1 MPKEEDAEELAFR
14 ERVRDA
20 IQSGGKSGK
29 MSEKTG
35 IPVGTLNKYV
45 SLRSSPSVLNATKI
59 AHAVGLTVEQLAT
72 RQTQSQGSLTR
83 QQTQAVADIVSRR
96 DDFVGVPLYNVQAAA
111 GNGIVPVDEQEPRE
125 EIILT
130 RTFLRRLGAQAESC
144 HIIFAKGESM
154 QPTIPDGSL
163 LLIDLSKSQIVDN
176 GVFVFRVGDDI
187 KVKRARW
194 RVDQRIDLVSDNQ
207 LAGYPPETY
216 TLDEVTDIQ
225 PIGRVMCIMRVP

>member
-1 MPKEEDAEELAFR
+1 MPD
-14 ERVRDA
+14 
-20 IQSGGKSGK
+20 S
-29 MSEKTG
+29 
-35 IPVGTLNKYV
+35 
-45 SLRSSPSVLNATKI
+45 SVLQAYRQKI
-59 AHAVGLTVEQLAT
+59 GVDVNWLLTGDGEMFQQ
-72 RQTQSQGSLTR
+72 QTQSHGSLTQ
-83 QQTQAVADIVSRR
+83 QQTQMVANAMAGRSDLVP
-96 DDFVGVPLYNVQAAA
+96 VPLYKVQAAA

-176 GVFVFRVGDDI
+176 GVFVFRVGEDI

-194 RVDQRIDLVSDNQ
+194 RLDQRIDLVSDNQ